1 MRARIHGE
9 LSDQS
14 MLGPPEV
21 GEYTLADLDYP
32 VMRLLVV
39 EDEPRVASF
48 LQKGLKEDGFAVD
61 AAADGQQGLALAF
74 MTDYDAIVLDLMLPE
89 LDGLTLLRE
98 LRGRGNTTP
107 ILILTARDSVED
119 RVTGLD
125 AGADDYLVK
134 PFALAELL
142 ARLRALLRRGGAETE
157 KLQVADLLVDLRTRR
172 VERQGRRIDL
182 TPKEFALL
190 EYLADHRDQVVTRS
204 MIAEHVWDMS
214 FDGGSNVID
223 VYIRYLR
230 SKIDDPFEAKL
241 IHTRRG
247 IGYVLSEHP

>member
-1 MRARIHGE
+1 
-9 LSDQS
+9 
-14 MLGPPEV
+14 
-21 GEYTLADLDYP
+21 
-32 VMRLLVV
+32 MRLLVV

-48 LQKGLKEDGFAVD
+48 LCNGLREGGFVVDNASDGR
-61 AAADGQQGLALAF
+61 QGLALAF
-74 MTDYDAIVLDLMLPE
+74 MTDYEAIVLDLMLPE
-89 LDGLTLLRE
+89 MDGLSLLRE
-98 LRGRGNTTP
+98 LRTRGNRTP
-107 ILILTARDSVED
+107 VLILTARDSVED

-142 ARLRALLRRGGAETE
+142 ARLRALLRRGPAETDT
-157 KLQVADLLVDLRTRR
+157 LQVADLAVDPRTRR

-182 TPKEFALL
+182 TPKEFTLL
-190 EYLADHRDQVVTRS
+190 RYLLLHRDQVVTRS
-204 MIAEHVWDMS
+204 MIAEHVWDMG

-230 SKIDDPFEAKL
+230 SKVDDPFETRL

-247 IGYVLSEHP
+247 VGYLLSENP

>member
-1 MRARIHGE
+1 M
-9 LSDQS
+9 
-14 MLGPPEV
+14 
-21 GEYTLADLDYP
+21 
-32 VMRLLVV
+32 V

-48 LQKGLKEDGFAVD
+48 LQKGLKEAGFVVD
-61 AAADGQQGLALAF
+61 TAADGRQGLALAF

-89 LDGLTLLRE
+89 MDGLTMLRE
-98 LRGRGNTTP
+98 LRSRESGAP
-107 ILILTARDSVED
+107 VLILTARDSVED
-119 RVTGLD
+119 RVRGLD

-157 KLQVADLLVDLRTRR
+157 KLQVADLEVDLRARR
-172 VERQGRRIDL
+172 VERQGRRIEL
-182 TPKEFALL
+182 TPKEFNLL
-190 EYLADHRDQVVTRS
+190 HYLLAHRNQVVTRS
-204 MIAEHVWDMS
+204 MIAEHVWDMG

-247 IGYVLSEHP
+247 IGYVLSEQS